1 MTYIEKMATL
11 LNNIATVESWIK
23 EAQSKQDKYSV
34 THYKA
39 VLMGLNLALKI
50 FVD

>member
-1 MTYIEKMATL
+1 MELNKIQTL
-11 LNNIATVESWIK
+11 LENIKQVESWV
-23 EAQSKQDKYSV
+23 EAAKKDNDTYLIS
-34 THYKA
+34 HYKA